1 MLFRYLRGPNVL
13 ARGRFLWPTLP
24 YFHFL
29 PFFFSLGD
37 SPGNTP
43 LYLMTALMNGGHSNL
58 LHLVHGLGGGAAVA
72 GLLSDGAAAPLLLGQ
87 LLFHLG
93 RHNTAG
99 PLLDRLA
106 VLALALI
113 FDFVVFTAFFKFS
126 YKTTSKK

>member
-1 MLFRYLRGPNVL
+1 MLFRYLRGPNVPT
-13 ARGRFLWPTLP
+13 RGRFLWPTLP
-24 YFHFL
+24 YLHFFL
-29 PFFFSLGD
+29 FFFSLGD
-37 SPGNTP
+37 SSGNTP
-43 LYLMTALMNGGHSNL
+43 LYLMAALMDGGHGGL
-58 LHLVHGLGGGAAVA
+58 LHLIYGLGGGAAVT

-87 LLFHLG
+87 FLFHLG

>member
-1 MLFRYLRGPNVL
+1 M
-13 ARGRFLWPTLP
+13 A
-24 YFHFL
+24 
-29 PFFFSLGD
+29 
-37 SPGNTP
+37 
-43 LYLMTALMNGGHSNL
+43 ALMDSGLGGL
-58 LHLVHGLGGGAAVA
+58 LHLIHGLGDGAAVT
-72 GLLSDGAAAPLLLGQ
+72 GLFIDGVASPLLLGQ

-106 VLALALI
+106 VLAFALI